1 MDNEAISPF
10 RTVAA
15 RYIAATCFV
24 AVSFACA
31 EWLSQHFVSAAA
43 SMSLC
48 AIVLSSWLGGIG
60 PGAWAVV
67 LSLLAF
73 DYGFVLP
80 LHSFRVDPVDMPRMV
95 LFSFT
100 ATFIGCLGALQHRT
114 ARSLRETHRR
124 LAQTVS
130 MLTSA
135 NEALQKENAEYLR
148 VADQLRLS
156 SAFLAEGQKISQT
169 GCWRWN
175 IRSATLVWSDEH
187 YRIFGYPPAATPPDF
202 KTIRQRIHPRD
213 RDMVRDVVQ
222 RAIEANSAFE
232 CEYRVVLADGA
243 IRYVFGTGRPLSY
256 EDGRIVEYIG
266 TTVDVTARKR
276 TEDLLRKSEKAFR
289 TLAENL
295 PDSVVRYNRHCER
308 IYVNPAFE
316 RNRRLSAQQAL
327 NVPLREA
334 WMCDIPVEDYEA
346 IVQRVLTS
354 GDPGEVSGVWTVPGR
369 ARTYNSVRIAAERD
383 ADGEIV
389 SAIAISRDITEAK
402 EAEMRVEES
411 RQLIR
416 QLAGRSEAAR
426 EEERKHLARELHDG
440 LAQSLLAVRLQLSVL
455 SLEFGAHM
463 PALTKRA
470 NLIVGHVDGAIKV
483 VRNAVTSLRPVAL
496 DLGVLSALEWLVQE
510 FIGEAGIPCKFST
523 DLSSIALRES
533 ETTALFRIAQ
543 EALRN
548 IIRHAHATRACVL
561 LKRETD
567 GWLLEIRDDGVGFDA
582 TRKKSK
588 SFGLVGI
595 RERVLMFAGTFD
607 LLTSPGAGTTLRIR
621 IPATVSSEAS

>member
-1 MDNEAISPF
+1 MDNEAVWPF

-15 RYIAATCFV
+15 RYVAATGFV
-24 AVSFACA
+24 TVSFACA
-31 EWLSQHFVSAAA
+31 DWLSQHFVSAAA

-60 PGAWAVV
+60 PGMWAVV
-67 LSLLAF
+67 LSLVAF
-73 DYGFVLP
+73 DYGFVQP
-80 LHSFRVDPVDMPRMV
+80 LHSLRVDPIDLPRMAM
-95 LFSFT
+95 FSLT

-114 ARSLRETHRR
+114 ARSLRDAHRR

-130 MLTSA
+130 MLTEA
-135 NEALQKENAEYLR
+135 NQALQRENAEHLR

-156 SAFLAEGQKISQT
+156 RAFLAEGQKISRT

-175 IRSATLVWSDEH
+175 IGSATLVWSEEH
-187 YRIFGYPPAATPPDF
+187 YRILGFAPAATPPSF
-202 KTIRQRIHPRD
+202 EAIRRRIHPLD

-232 CEYRVVLADGA
+232 CEYRIVLPDGA
-243 IRYVFGTGRPLSY
+243 IRHVFGTGRPLSY
-256 EDGRIVEYIG
+256 EDGRVVEYIG
-266 TTVDVTARKR
+266 TTVDISARKR
-276 TEDLLRKSEKAFR
+276 AEDLLRKSEKAFR

-316 RNRRLSAQQAL
+316 RNLRLSAQQAL

-334 WMCDIPVEDYEA
+334 WASDIPVEDYEA
-346 IVQRVLTS
+346 IVRRVLTS
-354 GDPGEVSGVWTVPGR
+354 GKADEISGVWKRPGH
-369 ARTYNSVRIAAERD
+369 ARVYNSVRIAAERD

-389 SAIAISRDITEAK
+389 SAIAISRDVTQAK
-402 EAEMRVEES
+402 EAEMRIKES
-411 RQLIR
+411 RHLIR
-416 QLAGRSEAAR
+416 QLADRSEAAR

-440 LAQSLLAVRLQLSVL
+440 LAQSLLAVRLQLGVL
-455 SLEFGAHM
+455 SLEFGADA
-463 PALTKRA
+463 PALTRRA
-470 NLIVGHVDGAIKV
+470 NLIAGHVDSAIKV

-496 DLGVLSALEWLVQE
+496 DLGVLPALEWLVKE
-510 FIGEAGIPCKFST
+510 FTGETGIPCRFST
-523 DLSSIALRES
+523 DLSTIALRES
-533 ETTALFRIAQ
+533 ETTALFRITQ

-548 IIRHAHATRACVL
+548 IIRHARATRACVL
-561 LKRETD
+561 LKRQAQ
-567 GWLLEIRDDGVGFDA
+567 GWLLEIRDDGIGFDA
-582 TRKKSK
+582 SEKKSK

-621 IPATVSSEAS
+621 IPASVSSEAS